1 MPANFS
7 VGFFDVLRNVT
18 LVKSVDDEEVFGEV
32 DGSFD
37 FIDGMTL
44 GILFFNLVHEILDVV
59 FPLGDL

>member
-1 MPANFS
+1 M
-7 VGFFDVLRNVT
+7 LRNVT